1 MRSSER
7 LFPTRT
13 ALSRNTSIC
22 TTTKQQVDTFIML
35 FSWIWNKETL
45 AEGHHIEGAELIGRR
60 RHARGVTRLH
70 HEDFSSITSTACFT
84 TLSWFPST
92 CPSANCWTVLPYSEV
107 HDSNVRRSEPSRVRY
122 RMWCDH
128 LHPTPRTNKL
138 RFEVTCIQQCPF
150 SFTFTSSSLVS
161 HLLLLARCL
170 SQKSLSKC
178 SMRRISRSSGSPPS
192 R

>member
-1 MRSSER
+1 
-7 LFPTRT
+7 
-13 ALSRNTSIC
+13 
-22 TTTKQQVDTFIML
+22 ML
-35 FSWIWNKETL
+35 FSWIWNKE
-45 AEGHHIEGAELIGRR
+45 HHIEGAELIARR

-70 HEDFSSITSTACFT
+70 PGRFLEHHVHRKCPTRWCFT
-84 TLSWFPST
+84 TQSRCPSS

-107 HDSNVRRSEPSRVRY
+107 HDSNVRRSEPSCVRY
-122 RMWCDH
+122 HLWCDH

-138 RFEVTCIQQCPF
+138 RFEVTCIQQCSF